1 MATTSTTFRAPL
13 PTISEKQMLA
23 PPRPLYE
30 RIPSF
35 GRSRSR
41 SPSTGPQ
48 TREKSPYRATNLS
61 MNTHHAFVGHDTLPE
76 KMCLERIASV
86 FSHPH
91 DED

>member
-1 MATTSTTFRAPL
+1 MATSTSYRTPL
-13 PTISEKQMLA
+13 ATISESQMLA

-30 RIPSF
+30 RLPSF
-35 GRSRSR
+35 GKSKSR
-41 SPSTGPQ
+41 SPSTEPQ
-48 TREKSPYRATNLS
+48 TREKSPLRAMNLPIDTPS
-61 MNTHHAFVGHDTLPE
+61 VGRDTLPE